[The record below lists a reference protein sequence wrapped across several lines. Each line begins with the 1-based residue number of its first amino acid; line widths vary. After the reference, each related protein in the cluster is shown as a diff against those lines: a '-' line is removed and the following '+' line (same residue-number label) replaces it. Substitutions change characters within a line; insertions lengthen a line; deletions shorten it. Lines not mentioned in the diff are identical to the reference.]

1 MSSGIWVDFPK
12 IASAIKL
19 NQTVIIAQFTKYFE
33 FVVTSYMATT
43 PHHWVEQGVMGNLW
57 SGPDIS
63 HVTFLLSYLRRY
75 SV

>member
-19 NQTVIIAQFTKYFE
+19 NQTVIIAQITKYFE
-33 FVVTSYMATT
+33 FVVTSYKTTT
-43 PHHWVEQGVMGNLW
+43 PDHWVEQGVMGNLW